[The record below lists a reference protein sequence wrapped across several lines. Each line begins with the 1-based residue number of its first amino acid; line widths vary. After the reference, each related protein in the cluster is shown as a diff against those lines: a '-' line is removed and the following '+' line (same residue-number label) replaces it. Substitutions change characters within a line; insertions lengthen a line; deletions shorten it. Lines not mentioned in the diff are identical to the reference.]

1 MTKKLILTVLA
12 GIALLAVADNTYAD
26 RGHGGGG
33 HRGGDFHH
41 RGGGFHWGIGI
52 GVLIAPPI
60 ERPVII
66 CPPRQIIVSP
76 TYVVAPPVTT
86 TIVEERSVIV
96 WVANDNGSR
105 TEVTLVKTE
114 DGGYMGPKGEYYSSM
129 PSNGQ
134 LRSWYGIQSE
144 TTKKT
149 PITVWITN
157 DNGSQTPVTL
167 TPSGVGFVGPS
178 DEYYP
183 SMPTEEQLRASYGLR
198 SNAPVDNT
206 VTVWLE
212 NVDGTKIPVV
222 LTKEGSDYIGPKGE
236 HYSEIPTQEQL
247 KVIYSE
253 KPKKIA
259 SSSIVV
265 WISSSDGSKT
275 PITLQKQGS
284 SYLGPAGEKYTGLP
298 SEEQLKL
305 LYSSDASGSE
315 QSELN
320 FQVTKDDGSKTV
332 VTLKKEG
339 SEFVG
344 PKGERYP
351 NMPTQEQLKLIYGK

>member
-1 MTKKLILTVLA
+1 MTKKMILIMMA
-12 GIALLAVADNTYAD
+12 GIAMLVVADNTYAY
-26 RGHGGGG
+26 RGHGRDGY
-33 HRGGDFHH
+33 HH
-41 RGGGFHWGIGI
+41 CGFHWGFGI

-60 ERPVII
+60 ESPVIV
-66 CPPRQIIVSP
+66 CPPRQVIVSP
-76 TYVVAPPVTT
+76 TYVVASPVTT
-86 TIVEERSVIV
+86 TVVEERSVVV

-114 DGGYMGPKGEYYSSM
+114 DGGYMGPKGEYYSRM
-129 PSNGQ
+129 PNDEQ
-134 LRSWYGIQSE
+134 LRTLYGIRIEHVKQ
-144 TTKKT
+144 T

-183 SMPTEEQLRASYGLR
+183 NMPTEEQLKASYGLR
-198 SNAPVDNT
+198 SNVTVDNT

-212 NVDGTKIPVV
+212 NIDGTKIPVV

-236 HYSEIPTQEQL
+236 HYASIPTKEQL
-247 KVIYSE
+247 KSIYSE
-253 KPKKIA
+253 KPKKTE
-259 SSSIVV
+259 SSSTVV
-265 WISSSDGSKT
+265 WINNSDGSKT
-275 PITLQKQGS
+275 PITLQKSGS
-284 SYLGPAGEKYTGLP
+284 SYIGPAGEKYTGLP

-305 LYSSDASGSE
+305 LYGTDANGSE
-315 QSELN
+315 QGDLN
-320 FQVTKDDGSKTV
+320 FQITKTDGTKTV
-332 VTLKKEG
+332 VIIKKEG

-351 NMPTQEQLKLIYGK
+351 NMPTEEQLKLIYGK